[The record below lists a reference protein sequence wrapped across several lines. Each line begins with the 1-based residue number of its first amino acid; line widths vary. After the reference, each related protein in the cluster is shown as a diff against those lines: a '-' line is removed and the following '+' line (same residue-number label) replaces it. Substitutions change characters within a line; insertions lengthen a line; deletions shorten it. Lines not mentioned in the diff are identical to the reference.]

1 MANSPTRDAGI
12 PADPAAR
19 PAPRPD
25 WTVDQHWERY
35 SDDEHAVWRHLY
47 ERQSRLLPGRACD
60 DYLAGLRALP
70 MDADHIP
77 DFRRLND
84 ALMRRTGWQIVA
96 VPGLVPDEVFFEH
109 LAHRRFPAGQFIRRA
124 SQLDYLEEP
133 DVFHDVFGHVPM
145 LMNPVTAD
153 FVQAYGMGGCARKGS
168 ACWPNWPGSTGTQWN
183 SAW

>member
-1 MANSPTRDAGI
+1 MWMVAGCFFGEFRGIHPALPAILLEACTPRSPVRPRSRAC
-12 PADPAAR
+12 

-35 SDDEHAVWRHLY
+35 RDEEHAVWRRLY
-47 ERQSRLLPGRACD
+47 ECQSRLLPGRACD
-60 DYLAGLRALP
+60 DYLAGL
-70 MDADHIP
+70 
-77 DFRRLND
+77 
-84 ALMRRTGWQIVA
+84 
-96 VPGLVPDEVFFEH
+96 
-109 LAHRRFPAGQFIRRA
+109 RA

-168 ACWPNWPGSTGTQWN
+168 ACWPNWPGSIGTQWN